1 MSALDPVATIGKML
15 DRLTF
20 NTAPK
25 TLAGYVA
32 ARDAIADLVGAI
44 AELVDADRELDAAAD
59 ELADAKRAKGNWRV
73 NPLPHN
79 HPAVVRMRAAKER
92 RAAALSAFGESA

>member
-1 MSALDPVATIGKML
+1 MSALGPTAPLATIGKML

-20 NTAPK
+20 DTVPE

-32 ARDAIADLVGAI
+32 ARDAV
-44 AELVDADRELDAAAD
+44 AELVAADRELDAAAD
-59 ELADAKRAKGNWRV
+59 ALADAKREKGNWRV
-73 NPLPHN
+73 NPLTHN

-92 RAAALSAFGESA
+92 RAAALAAFGESA